1 MTRVH
6 RFREALR
13 VDQLARCG
21 ERARELRQELAD
33 RRLVG
38 RGGDRVELLL
48 RAVDE
53 DQYFTFLPSPSMVTS
68 EPRACLGH
76 PDRFELLVPEHVT
89 VPPMPRPRTFD
100 EDRALD
106 AAMRTFWANGYEAT
120 TTEDLCAA
128 TGLGRSSIYNTF
140 SSKHEL
146 FRRSLLRYVE
156 MMTTSQLGILED
168 EGRPPMER
176 LRALFSAVIDGEV
189 ATRRDGRSIGCLTVN
204 TTVEL
209 SGRDPEAAEIVGR
222 DVERRAAALRIVIA
236 AAQRAGEI
244 TSGRD
249 PDALARYLNAV
260 IGGMR
265 VAGQGG
271 ADRAALQSIADTAL
285 DALVA

>member
-1 MTRVH
+1 
-6 RFREALR
+6 
-13 VDQLARCG
+13 
-21 ERARELRQELAD
+21 
-33 RRLVG
+33 
-38 RGGDRVELLL
+38 
-48 RAVDE
+48 
-53 DQYFTFLPSPSMVTS
+53 
-68 EPRACLGH
+68 
-76 PDRFELLVPEHVT
+76 
-89 VPPMPRPRTFD
+89 MPRPRTFD
-100 EDRALD
+100 EDRAVD

-156 MMTTSQLGILED
+156 MMTTAQVGMLED
-168 EGRPPMER
+168 EGRSPIER
-176 LRALFSAVIDGEV
+176 LRTLFSAVIDGEM

-209 SGRDPEAAEIVGR
+209 AGRDPEAAEILER
-222 DVERRAAALRIVIA
+222 DGERRAAALRIVIT

-249 PDALARYLNAV
+249 PDALARYLIAV

-285 DALVA
+285 DALAG

>member
-1 MTRVH
+1 V
-6 RFREALR
+6 
-13 VDQLARCG
+13 
-21 ERARELRQELAD
+21 
-33 RRLVG
+33 
-38 RGGDRVELLL
+38 
-48 RAVDE
+48 
-53 DQYFTFLPSPSMVTS
+53 
-68 EPRACLGH
+68 
-76 PDRFELLVPEHVT
+76 
-89 VPPMPRPRTFD
+89 PRPRTFD
-100 EDRALD
+100 EDRAVD

-120 TTEDLCAA
+120 TTEDLCVA

-156 MMTTSQLGILED
+156 MTTTTQLGILED
-168 EGRPPMER
+168 EGRPPVER
-176 LRALFSAVIDGEV
+176 LRALFSAVIDGEM

-209 SGRDPEAAEIVGR
+209 AGRDPEAAEILDR
-222 DVERRAAALRIVIA
+222 DGERRAAALRIVIA

-244 TSGRD
+244 TSRRD

-271 ADRAALQSIADTAL
+271 ADRADLQAIADTAL
-285 DALVA
+285 DALVG